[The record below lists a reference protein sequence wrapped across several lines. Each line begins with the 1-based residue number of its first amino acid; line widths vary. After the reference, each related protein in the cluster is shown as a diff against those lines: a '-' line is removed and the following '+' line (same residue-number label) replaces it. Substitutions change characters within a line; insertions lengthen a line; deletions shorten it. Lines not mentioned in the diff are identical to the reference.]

1 MRAGSKKKP
10 RRGPGL
16 RLDERPY
23 LGFSAIAM
31 AARQSDAQRKAPTL
45 MGRRGEVRD
54 YNALLA
60 DAAANSKSISI
71 FAPLAVPS
79 RHHLAHKEKPRKRDI
94 RT

>member
-1 MRAGSKKKP
+1 
-10 RRGPGL
+10 
-16 RLDERPY
+16 
-23 LGFSAIAM
+23 
-31 AARQSDAQRKAPTL
+31 

-79 RHHLAHKEKPRKRDI
+79 RHHLAHKEKPRRWPGL
-94 RT
+94 REE